1 MVKVLLLIFGL
12 SMIAAV
18 ISLLVKGVVILAAF
32 VIGLMLLL
40 WLFRASPMAF
50 YAFVFTATIALVP
63 KAIWPWVGL
72 VIVAW
77 LTLELV
83 VAIYA
88 RIRRPLFLRL
98 PAKGIDQSGLQ

>member
-1 MVKVLLLIFGL
+1 MGKVLLVIFGL
-12 SMIAAV
+12 SMIGAA
-18 ISLLVKGVVILAAF
+18 ISLLAKGILLLAAF

-40 WLFRASPMAF
+40 WLYRASPMAF
-50 YAFVFTATIALVP
+50 YAFVFTTAIALVP

-72 VIVAW
+72 VIIAW

-88 RIRRPLFLRL
+88 RVRRPLVLRL